1 MIVYLGLPRCASSWI
16 YEQLGSSEIKETHYL
31 YTDPKDPITYCKS
44 RSFDFSTNNWSMDSD
59 IVQTIDPYVSKYILV
74 VRNPID
80 LAISYKTLFDTSQS
94 LDDFISTLIVN
105 KLLCYGDIID
115 RWYKLVDPN
124 KILIYNYN
132 DIVVDSCAFISQLTE
147 QLKLPPPTIVNTA
160 KINASQH
167 KKHESISNKNILTL
181 IEQCLKFEK
190 ITNLPIGFTINT

>member
-16 YEQLGSSEIKETHYL
+16 YEQLGCTEIKETHYL
-31 YTDPKDPITYCKS
+31 YTDPKDPITYCKN

-59 IVQTIDPYVSKYILV
+59 VAQTIDPYVSKYILV
-74 VRNPID
+74 IRNPVD
-80 LAISYKTLFDTSQS
+80 LAISYKTMFNTSQS

-132 DIVVDSCAFISQLTE
+132 DIVADSQAFMTQLIE
-147 QLKLPPPTIVNTA
+147 QLKLPIPTAINFDRINT
-160 KINASQH
+160 SQH
-167 KKHESISNKNILTL
+167 KKYEPMSNKNISTL
-181 IEQCLKFEK
+181 IEQCSKFEK
-190 ITNLPIGFTINT
+190 ITNLPFKFAINT